1 MSLLGLATDAF
12 YKAAGSNPA
21 SYEKDRSDLHMK
33 VMRSPAKD
41 VRKSMEEYL
50 AKDSIVKVGKIPTNF
65 DIFPSE
71 KQKTVAAILEVFDA
85 ERHAD
90 WLAV

>member
-12 YKAAGSNPA
+12 YQAAGSNPA
-21 SYEKDRSDLHMK
+21 SYETDRSDLHMK

-50 AKDSIVKVGKIPTNF
+50 TTDSIVKVGKIPTNF
-65 DIFPSE
+65 DIFRRAIGGWRFTESAE
-71 KQKTVAAILEVFDA
+71 KLS
-85 ERHAD
+85 
-90 WLAV
+90 